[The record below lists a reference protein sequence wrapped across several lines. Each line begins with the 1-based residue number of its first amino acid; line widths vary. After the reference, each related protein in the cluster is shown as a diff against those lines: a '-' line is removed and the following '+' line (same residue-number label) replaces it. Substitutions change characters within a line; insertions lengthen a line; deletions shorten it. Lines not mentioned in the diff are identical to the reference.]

1 MFFAL
6 KVKNILERGFFMTA
20 SKFGAHVKILRL
32 EKEWSRKELGEKVYE
47 TTGVKFAISSLSNW
61 ENNGAEPPYNVL
73 MGLAKIFGVSVDFLI
88 GYSDEFP
95 YKEIDLETQSTPSI
109 ELSNSIVEN
118 SSTISHTSNDVWLI
132 PNELQDELSSLP
144 VEKRELLKS
153 QLDEFLIF
161 LNFKYEKFKNDCQF
175 EYDRYQKYLKYEI
188 KNASQTD

>member
-1 MFFAL
+1 
-6 KVKNILERGFFMTA
+6 MTA

-32 EKEWSRKELGEKVYE
+32 EKQWSRKELGEKVYE

-109 ELSNSIVEN
+109 ELSNSKVEN
-118 SSTISHTSNDVWLI
+118 SPTISPNSNDVWRI
-132 PNELQDELSSLP
+132 SNELQEELSSLP

-161 LNFKYEKFKNDCQF
+161 LNFKYEKFKSDCQF

-188 KNASQTD
+188 ENASQSD

>member
-1 MFFAL
+1 
-6 KVKNILERGFFMTA
+6 
-20 SKFGAHVKILRL
+20 
-32 EKEWSRKELGEKVYE
+32 YE

-109 ELSNSIVEN
+109 ELSNSKVEN
-118 SSTISHTSNDVWLI
+118 SPTINQTSNDVWRI
-132 PNELQDELSSLP
+132 PDELQEELSSLP